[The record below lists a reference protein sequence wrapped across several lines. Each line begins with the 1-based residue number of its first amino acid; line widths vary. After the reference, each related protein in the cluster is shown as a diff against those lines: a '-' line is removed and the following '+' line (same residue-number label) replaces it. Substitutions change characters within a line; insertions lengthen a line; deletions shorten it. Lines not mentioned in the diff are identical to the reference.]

1 MFKYSVVFA
10 WNAIDIMLTHDHD
23 ENTSLFQY
31 ITPSRWRFSSSRRN
45 TPVADS
51 RGEGVEAAAPY
62 LLAQNF
68 FFEKPP
74 FSVHSSLRAFAIMTT
89 GLTDCLLRF
98 SKLLNSPVDTPSIN
112 GRGLPDWATHR
123 LHEYFLLKPLVAETS
138 DSYQYILHAYGSL

>member
-1 MFKYSVVFA
+1 MERHRYYAHARPRREHIIISIYHTKSLAIFILPEKHPSGGFKGGG
-10 WNAIDIMLTHDHD
+10 
-23 ENTSLFQY
+23 
-31 ITPSRWRFSSSRRN
+31 
-45 TPVADS
+45 
-51 RGEGVEAAAPY
+51 RGGGPPT
-62 LLAQNF
+62 LLAQTF

-74 FSVHSSLRAFAIMTT
+74 FFVFSSLRAFAIMTT